1 MVRSAT
7 GSNGIASAARAAY
20 SEGAIRRIAVAK
32 ADDTGRFAGTPR
44 QLARH
49 VGQRGSRRRA
59 SPAQRR
65 QNECPQGPVKG
76 SKSNSTHM
84 EHSNSSK
91 FSAGRDDER
100 RSMVVAVV
108 AQLAATDSFPNAST
122 LRSRVIDV
130 IENASKKPRLVAGVR
145 VRGSQN

>member
-7 GSNGIASAARAAY
+7 GSNGTASAARAAY
-20 SEGAIRRIAVAK
+20 SEGARRRIAVAK
-32 ADDTGRFAGTPR
+32 ADDTGRFAETPR

-84 EHSNSSK
+84 EHSNSSM
-91 FSAGRDDER
+91 FSAAALRVDER
-100 RSMVVAVV
+100 RSMSLAVV
-108 AQLAATDSFPNAST
+108 AQLAATDSFSNAST
-122 LRSRVIDV
+122 LRSRVIAV
-130 IENASKKPRLVAGVR
+130 IETLPKSLVW
-145 VRGSQN
+145 

>member
-1 MVRSAT
+1 MVRSVT
-7 GSNGIASAARAAY
+7 GSKGGASLARAAY
-20 SEGAIRRIAVAK
+20 SAGARRRIAVAN

-44 QLARH
+44 QFALH
-49 VGQRGSRRRA
+49 VGHRGSRRRA

-91 FSAGRDDER
+91 FSAVCRDDER

-108 AQLAATDSFPNAST
+108 SQLAAS
-122 LRSRVIDV
+122 
-130 IENASKKPRLVAGVR
+130 
-145 VRGSQN
+145 

>member
-7 GSNGIASAARAAY
+7 GSNAGDSAARAAY
-20 SEGAIRRIAVAK
+20 SEGARRRIAVAN

-44 QLARH
+44 QLALQ
-49 VGQRGSRRRA
+49 VGQRGSRLRA

-76 SKSNSTHM
+76 SNSNSTHM

-91 FSAGRDDER
+91 FSAVCRDDER
-100 RSMVVAVV
+100 RSMVGAVV
-108 AQLAATDSFPNAST
+108 SQLSDELILPNAST

-130 IENASKKPRLVAGVR
+130 IETLQKACV
-145 VRGSQN
+145 

>member
-7 GSNGIASAARAAY
+7 GSNAGDSAARAAY
-20 SEGAIRRIAVAK
+20 SEGARRRIAVAN

-44 QLARH
+44 QLALH

-65 QNECPQGPVKG
+65 QKLWPQGPVKG

-84 EHSNSSK
+84 EHSNSSR
-91 FSAGRDDER
+91 FSAAALRVDER

-108 AQLAATDSFPNAST
+108 SAGKVLPNASAS
-122 LRSRVIDV
+122 RSRVIDAT
-130 IENASKKPRLVAGVR
+130 ETLRNALCGSFFVR
-145 VRGSQN
+145 F